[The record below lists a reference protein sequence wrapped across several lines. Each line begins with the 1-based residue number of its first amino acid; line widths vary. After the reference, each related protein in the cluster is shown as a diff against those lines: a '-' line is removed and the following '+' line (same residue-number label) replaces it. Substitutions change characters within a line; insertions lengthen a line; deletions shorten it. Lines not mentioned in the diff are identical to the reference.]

1 MSKLHELARLG
12 QAIWFDYIR
21 RSFITSG
28 ELQNLIDEGLRG
40 ITSNPTIFEK
50 AITGSS
56 DYDEDLRG
64 LIDQGKTV
72 EEIYETLTLR
82 DIGLAADLL
91 RPVYEDTDGADGYVS
106 LEVDPKLADDA
117 EGTIADARRLFA
129 ALGRPNVMIKVPG
142 TVAGI
147 PAIETLIGEGVNVN
161 VTLIFSLK
169 HYEAAA
175 KAYIAGLE
183 RRFAT
188 GGEVSHVASVAS
200 FFVSRVDGVVD
211 PALEEIGATEL
222 QGKTAIANAKVA
234 YARFLELFSGSRWE
248 KLAARGARVQRPLWA
263 STSTKKPEYP
273 DTLYVD
279 NLIGPNTVNTLPPAT
294 LQAFLDHGQVASS
307 LEKGTEEAEAHLGRL
322 AERGMDLGAI
332 TEKLQIDGVASF
344 AQSFEGLMGSIT
356 EKRDEL

>member
-1 MSKLHELARLG
+1 MSKLHELALQG

-56 DYDEDLRG
+56 DYDEDLRS
-64 LIDQGKTV
+64 LVDQGKTV
-72 EEIYETLTLR
+72 EEIYEALTLQ

-91 RPVYEDTDGADGYVS
+91 RPVYEKTDGADGYVS

-117 EGTIADARRLFA
+117 EGTVIDARRLFA
-129 ALGRPNVMIKVPG
+129 ALNRPNVMIKVPG
-142 TVAGI
+142 TLAGI
-147 PAIETLIGEGVNVN
+147 PAVETLIGEGINVN

-175 KAYIAGLE
+175 EAYIAGLE
-183 RRFAT
+183 RRIAA
-188 GGEVSHVASVAS
+188 GGELSHVASVAS
-200 FFVSRVDGVVD
+200 FFVSRVDGIVD

-222 QGKTAIANAKVA
+222 RGKTAIANAKVA
-234 YARFLELFSGSRWE
+234 YTRFLQLFSGSRWE
-248 KLAARGARVQRPLWA
+248 KLAIRGARVQRPLWA
-263 STSTKKPEYP
+263 STSTKNPEYP

-279 NLIGPNTVNTLPPAT
+279 DLIGPNTVNTLPPAT
-294 LQAFLDHGQVASS
+294 LQAFLDHGQVASA
-307 LEKGTEEAEAHLGRL
+307 LQEATEEARAHLSRL
-322 AERGMDLGAI
+322 TERGVDLGAI
-332 TEKLQIDGVASF
+332 TEKLQVDGVASF
-344 AQSFEGLMGSIT
+344 AQSFEDLMDSIT
-356 EKRDEL
+356 EKRDKL